1 MRRRTLALLWLAL
14 GVAVW
19 CGFFDLYVSRG
30 ARLYGQLH
38 AEYELHMVHAEP
50 SMVVVMSQAK
60 HDGVMAASLW
70 AGVITLSGWATMWL
84 KGGARSRPSS
94 RGSL

>member
-1 MRRRTLALLWLAL
+1 MLALLWLAL

-19 CGFFDLYVSRG
+19 CGFFDLYISRG

-38 AEYELHMVHAEP
+38 AEYELHLVHDEP
-50 SMVVVMSQAK
+50 SMVTVMHEARR
-60 HDGVMAASLW
+60 
-70 AGVITLSGWATMWL
+70 AGVIAATAWAAIVTLSGWGTILL
-84 KGGARSRPSS
+84 KGGTHSRRRS

>member
-1 MRRRTLALLWLAL
+1 MLALLWLAL

-38 AEYELHMVHAEP
+38 AEYELHMIRDEP
-50 SMVVVMSQAK
+50 SMVTVMNEAK
-60 HDGVMAASLW
+60 HDGFIAASLW
-70 AGVITLSGWATMWL
+70 AGAVTLSGWATILL
-84 KGGARSRPSS
+84 KGGTRSRHLS

>member
-1 MRRRTLALLWLAL
+1 MLALLWLAF

-38 AEYELHMVHAEP
+38 AEYELHMVHVEP
-50 SMVVVMSQAK
+50 SMVTVMYQAK
-60 HDGVMAASLW
+60 RDGCIAASLW
-70 AGVITLSGWATMWL
+70 AGAVTLSGWATIWL
-84 KGGARSRPSS
+84 KGGAPSRHRS

>member
-1 MRRRTLALLWLAL
+1 MRARMLALLWLAL

-19 CGFFDLYVSRG
+19 CGFFDLYISRG

-38 AEYELHMVHAEP
+38 AEYELRMIHDEP
-50 SMVVVMSQAK
+50 SMVAIMNEAK
-60 HDGVMAASLW
+60 RAGLIAASLW
-70 AGVITLSGWATMWL
+70 AGVVVLAGWTTIWL
-84 KGGARSRPSS
+84 RGGSRSRHQS